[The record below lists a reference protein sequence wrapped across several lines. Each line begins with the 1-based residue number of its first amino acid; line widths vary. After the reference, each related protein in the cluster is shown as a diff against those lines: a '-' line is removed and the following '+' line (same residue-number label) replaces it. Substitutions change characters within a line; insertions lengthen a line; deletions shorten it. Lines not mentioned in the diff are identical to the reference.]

1 MELAEGFKDLYRRY
15 LASNPQIKEAMTE
28 FNRCKRLIPPT
39 RLPGKMK
46 EHKLDGPL
54 KVFDDCHLSA
64 DVILI
69 YEPLNDGVYR
79 LLKVCEHA
87 DLKGPK
93 AKVLAQLK

>member
-1 MELAEGFKDLYRRY
+1 MRPKTPSGFVEAKWEVAKEFKDTYKRY
-15 LASNPQIKEAMTE
+15 LLSNPEIKAAMSE

-54 KVFDDCHLSA
+54 KGLYDCHLSA

-69 YEPLNDGVYR
+69 YEPLRRRG
-79 LLKVCEHA
+79 LQAIESL
-87 DLKGPK
+87 
-93 AKVLAQLK
+93 